1 MEEILKPILLD
12 ETGQVT
18 NTKLSEHTSQMGE
31 ALQTIADAINGLGNI
46 TNNDGKINTPK
57 NSDGTISNGISGQ
70 ILQTNGDGTTQWV
83 DKPSG
88 GSSSGTG
95 GITEETDPTV
105 YDWAKQPTK
114 PTYTASEVGALDSS
128 IIATDEETEL
138 YLNIDNSVTNT
149 TNSNI
154 ETDTEAK
161 II

>member
-1 MEEILKPILLD
+1 MAEILKPILLD

-57 NSDGTISNGISGQ
+57 NSDGTISNGTRGQ

-83 DKPSG
+83 NKPSG
-88 GSSSGTG
+88 STSTG
-95 GITEETDPTV
+95 GVVEETDPTV
-105 YDWAKQPTK
+105 PEWAKQSTK